1 MSVKFFARFNL
12 HNSICSEPLSV
23 KALRPFFD
31 MSDSEIADMLN
42 EIDEIQNERVKRL
55 QNKYPSELKLLTG
68 KKVLFLG
75 DSITSDNLGYRT
87 TVTKAADLFAVD
99 GSVSG
104 GTSSMILYDAKM
116 NIEKHKPDI
125 VSIMIGSNDSVSISD
140 DKLNQVSIIEYERNF
155 RKIVEWS
162 KESGASVLLFEIPP
176 IVPWRFEKSF
186 SKQLKI
192 QSNETVLLYN
202 EVLKDIAEQ
211 SGIELHS
218 NGWLKEDEN
227 FYEPDGIHLSVTGH
241 ELFAQKWIEAATE
254 TICF

>member
-1 MSVKFFARFNL
+1 MAVKFFARFNL
-12 HNSICSEPLSV
+12 HNSICSEPISV

-31 MSDSEIADMLN
+31 MTDGEIADMLN

-87 TVTKAADLFAVD
+87 TVTKAAKLCAVD

-116 NIEKHKPDI
+116 LIEKHKPDI
-125 VSIMIGSNDSVSISD
+125 VSIMIGSNDSVSILENG
-140 DKLNQVSIIEYERNF
+140 LNQVSIEEYRRNVS
-155 RKIVEWS
+155 KIAEWA
-162 KESGASVLLFEIPP
+162 KKSGAAVLLFEIPP

-202 EVLKDIAEQ
+202 EALRDIAEQ
-211 SGIELHS
+211 SGIKLHS
-218 NGWLKEDEN
+218 NGWLSEDEN
-227 FYEPDGIHLSVTGH
+227 FYEPDGIHLSVIGQ
-241 ELFAQKWIEAATE
+241 ELFANKWIEAATK
-254 TICF
+254 